1 MTIYHVTNRESRL
14 HTQDR
19 YIVYNLTKELPVEW
33 VYWTVDQ
40 QGYWLNENA
49 EFISDSF
56 SDVELEEIE
65 EETIYV
71 GIDHMQDDL

>member
-33 VYWTVDQ
+33 KYWTVDQ
-40 QGYWLNENA
+40 QGHWLNENA

-56 SDVELEEIE
+56 SDVELEDMEEDTIHIE
-65 EETIYV
+65 KDELQ
-71 GIDHMQDDL
+71 GDL